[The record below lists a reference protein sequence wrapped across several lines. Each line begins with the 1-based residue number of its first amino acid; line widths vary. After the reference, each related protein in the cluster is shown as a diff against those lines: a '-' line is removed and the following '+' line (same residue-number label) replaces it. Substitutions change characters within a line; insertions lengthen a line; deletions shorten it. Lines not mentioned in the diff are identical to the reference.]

1 MSAVIEIR
9 VSGLDQVIDRLVGMD
24 ASVLRVAVAAE
35 IEDQT
40 VRRID
45 SEKRSPSGE
54 TWKSL
59 DPDYAKRKAQNSS
72 GGILELEG
80 NLRES
85 VRVMSQGEAMLVY
98 SDTLYSATHQFG
110 DTKRGIVAR
119 PFMGVSTENERDIY
133 AVVDDWIKEA
143 MRV

>member
-1 MSAVIEIR
+1 MSAVITIQ
-9 VSGLDQVIDRLVGMD
+9 VSGLDQVIDRLAGMD
-24 ASVLRVAVAAE
+24 ASGLRAAVAAV
-35 IEDQT
+35 IQDQT

-45 SEKRSPSGE
+45 SEKRSPDGE
-54 TWKSL
+54 AWEPL
-59 DPDYAKRKAQNSS
+59 DPDYAKRKAQTSS